1 MKIARLADLCDIGSG
16 GTPRRGRS
24 EYYGG
29 VIPWAKIGDLN
40 TSDGIVTSTEETL
53 TEVGLSAI
61 RKRLF
66 PPGTI
71 LLAMYGSVGKTAVA
85 GVPLSANQAILG
97 IQVKD
102 AALLR
107 SDYLKR
113 WLDHLRPRLA
123 SQARGVTQQN
133 ISAAIVRN
141 LRVPLPAPADQ
152 ERIAAVLDK
161 ADGIRRKRQESLR
174 LLDELLRSAFLEM
187 FGNPVKNEMGWRT
200 EKLRHIASVH
210 GGLQVTSRRIVNN
223 REVPYL
229 RVANVQRGW
238 IDLGEVKGLRVTDD
252 EAKRARLE
260 PGDVLVVEGHGN
272 REEIGRSAVWEG
284 TIVECVHQNHL
295 IRVRPNTAS
304 VDPHFLSAFVNSASG
319 RRQMLALGKTTSG
332 LNTISTEN
340 VRQLVVAVPPLQLQQ
355 KYARLRALVEVAK
368 SRFTTAG
375 DVSSKLVAS
384 LQQTL
389 LAESRGG

>member
-1 MKIARLADLCDIGSG
+1 MPDTRRLLDMVSVVGG
-16 GTPRRGRS
+16 GTPSRA
-24 EYYGG
+24 EAAFWGG
-29 VIPWAKIGDLN
+29 DIPWATVKDLTGPTLSSTVESISEAGLAASASN
-40 TSDGIVTSTEETL
+40 VAPAGAIILATRIV
-53 TEVGLSAI
+53 
-61 RKRLF
+61 
-66 PPGTI
+66 PGK
-71 LLAMYGSVGKTAVA
+71 AAVA
-85 GVPLSANQAILG
+85 GRPVAINQDLKALIPGESLDSRYLLYFFQSIAPLLQQKATGSTVKG
-97 IQVKD
+97 ITMDTLSRV
-102 AALLR
+102 
-107 SDYLKR
+107 
-113 WLDHLRPRLA
+113 
-123 SQARGVTQQN
+123 
-133 ISAAIVRN
+133 
-141 LRVPLPAPADQ
+141 RVPLLPVTEQ
-152 ERIAAVLDK
+152 RRIAAVLDK